1 MQDHYT
7 GHKLPGELKIGER
20 FLLSFHMADKGSNP
34 QLGRLQDLSSD
45 GALCID
51 VDPECR
57 PTRGTPVTVSSTPQS
72 RVDFCFSSEILG
84 RRQAGDRLPLLL
96 LKAPNTI
103 EQQQRRTSFRV
114 SAALK
119 ARVIWDEDETLSK
132 PAVLTNL
139 SGGGAQ
145 LFMRSLP
152 QTERIQL
159 SIGAPDAFIEEW
171 AKRQVGRVNGYKAKT
186 FSNRFKAACDT
197 LRSSFENLETR
208 LVKSRILRED
218 DRGPIYALAASFVQ
232 PSEESYRLVR
242 YLERQALQRGVQ
254 HPTKAPTLA

>member
-1 MQDHYT
+1 MQHPYKS
-7 GHKLPGELKIGER
+7 HKLPGELKIGER
-20 FLLSFHMADKGSNP
+20 FLLSFHMADNDSNP

-51 VDPECR
+51 VDPKCR
-57 PTRGTPVTVSSTPQS
+57 PVSSTPQS

-103 EQQQRRTSFRV
+103 QKQQRRTSFRI

-119 ARVIWDEDETLSK
+119 AKVVWDGDETLSK

-145 LFMRSLP
+145 LFMRWLP

-159 SIGAPDAFIEEW
+159 SIGVPDAFIEEW
-171 AKRQVGRVNGYKAKT
+171 AKRQVRRINGYNAKT
-186 FSNRFKAACDT
+186 FSIRFKAACDT
-197 LRSSFENLETR
+197 LRASFEKLETR
-208 LVKSRILRED
+208 LVISRILRED

>member
-1 MQDHYT
+1 MQHPYKS
-7 GHKLPGELKIGER
+7 HKLPGELKIGER
-20 FLLSFHMADKGSNP
+20 FLLSFHMADNDSNP

-51 VDPECR
+51 VDPKCR
-57 PTRGTPVTVSSTPQS
+57 PARGTPVTVSSTPQS

-103 EQQQRRTSFRV
+103 QKQQRRTSFRI

-119 ARVIWDEDETLSK
+119 AKVVWDGDETLSK

-145 LFMRSLP
+145 LFMRWLP

-159 SIGAPDAFIEEW
+159 SIGVPDAFIEEW
-171 AKRQVGRVNGYKAKT
+171 AKRQVRRINGYNAKT
-186 FSNRFKAACDT
+186 FSIRFKAACDT
-197 LRSSFENLETR
+197 LRASFEKLETR
-208 LVKSRILRED
+208 LRED